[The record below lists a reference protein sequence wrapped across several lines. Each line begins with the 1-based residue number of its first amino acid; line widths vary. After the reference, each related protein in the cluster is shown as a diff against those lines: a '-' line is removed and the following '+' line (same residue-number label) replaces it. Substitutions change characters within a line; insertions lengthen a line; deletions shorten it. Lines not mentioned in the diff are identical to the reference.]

1 MAFDFMTSYCV
12 VRHAT
17 NTLAV
22 LIKKK
27 TVALKRC
34 NYDHYW
40 YL

>member
-1 MAFDFMTSYCV
+1 MTSYCV

-22 LIKKK
+22 LIKK
-27 TVALKRC
+27 TVALKIC